1 LKETLKHYIMTNA
14 QIFKAAHKLAK
25 TFTGD
30 YRACFSLALRDVYAS
45 LSTPK
50 VERGNQYYKQ
60 AQELANELVWMAGV
74 GRNDSN
80 AFSRAFDSVGF
91 FCNGIEQLS
100 GFAANVAKTVHD
112 RMNPYG
118 KQVAYISPK
127 QAWVLAVAAVENRI
141 AL

>member
-1 LKETLKHYIMTNA
+1 MTHA
-14 QIFKAAHKLAK
+14 QIFTAAHKLAK

-30 YRACFSLALRDVYAS
+30 YRACFALALRDVYAS
-45 LSTPK
+45 LNTPK
-50 VERGNQYYKQ
+50 VEKGNKYYRA
-60 AQELANELVWMAGV
+60 AQEIANELVWMAGV
-74 GRNDSN
+74 GRNDGN

-91 FCNGIEQLS
+91 FCHDIQQVS

-112 RMNPYG
+112 RMSPYG